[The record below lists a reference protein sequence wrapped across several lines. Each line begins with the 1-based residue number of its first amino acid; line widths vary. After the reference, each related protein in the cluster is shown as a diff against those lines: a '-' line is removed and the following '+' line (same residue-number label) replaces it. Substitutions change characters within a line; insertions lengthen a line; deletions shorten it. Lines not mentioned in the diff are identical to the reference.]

1 MAGPKEYAPW
11 QVTSY
16 LSASLTGAL
25 CKALPQL
32 EPQNEGKCQL
42 QGARA
47 DKCQLQGERKD
58 KFKPQG
64 EILGRQPPEQTACA
78 LNKPPLTRTRER
90 AIAIISVFLILIS
103 SKSYLPLNAEPEI
116 RAIDKNKTT
125 RNAAFLI

>member
-1 MAGPKEYAPW
+1 
-11 QVTSY
+11 
-16 LSASLTGAL
+16 
-25 CKALPQL
+25 
-32 EPQNEGKCQL
+32 L

-64 EILGRQPPEQTACA
+64 EILGRQPPEQSACA